1 MSRRVMAVSR
11 RHSPRGPSRWRRSCS
26 QSGFQKRKRSNLSF
40 YERGGAVKVFE
51 LIALSLRSKPSRGG
65 ASSTTLQTHSPSPTR
80 HSLIALPG
88 RVQPSQHTLLSRSCF
103 TPPPSPVAWNAEPH
117 SCPARRRSLCL
128 RTPQSLAR
136 EQSPTPNSLPT
147 PCCPRGGADYLP
159 PWCARYPTSAPA
171 AVPIAF
177 RPCAPGTPPL
187 PRRHCRLPPAIVRPV
202 PYLYPRDGAG
212 RLPHWPALVLPVPHL
227 CPRGGADCLPPL
239 CARYP
244 TSAPTALPIASRHC
258 APGTLPLPP
267 RRCRSPPALARTGAP
282 GTPPLPQRRC
292 RLPPALELPVPHL
305 CPRHGA
311 DCIPHWRARHHA
323 FAEPH
328 LPTAAHLALHHSHPP
343 PSPPPCRATSY
354 LPPDSFHRQHWPS
367 LDCAG
372 VIHAPPCPPPIPQ
385 IVSCLGLRTCM
396 PRG

>member
-1 MSRRVMAVSR
+1 MSRRVIAVSR
-11 RHSPRGPSRWRRSCS
+11 KHSPRGPSRWRRSCS

-40 YERGGAVKVFE
+40 YECGGAVNVFE
-51 LIALSLRSKPSRGG
+51 LIALSLRSKPSRGS
-65 ASSTTLQTHSPSPTR
+65 ASSTTLQTQLPSPTR
-80 HSLIALPG
+80 HSLIAFPG
-88 RVQPSQHTLLSRSCF
+88 RVQPSQHTLLSKSCF
-103 TPPPSPVAWNAEPH
+103 TPPHSPVAWNAEPH

-136 EQSPTPNSLPT
+136 KQSPTPNSLPT
-147 PCCPRGGADYLP
+147 PFCPRGGADYLP
-159 PWCARYPTSAPA
+159 PWCARYPISAPK
-171 AVPIAF
+171 
-177 RPCAPGTPPL
+177 
-187 PRRHCRLPPAIVRPV
+187 
-202 PYLYPRDGAG
+202 
-212 RLPHWPALVLPVPHL
+212 
-227 CPRGGADCLPPL
+227 
-239 CARYP
+239 
-244 TSAPTALPIASRHC
+244 ALPIASRHC
-258 APGTLPLPP
+258 APGTLPVPS

-282 GTPPLPQRRC
+282 GTPLLPQRRC

-343 PSPPPCRATSY
+343 PSPPPCRATPY
-354 LPPDSFHRQHWPS
+354 LPPDSFHRHHWPS

-372 VIHAPPCPPPIPQ
+372 VIHAPPCPPLIPQ
-385 IVSCLGLRTCM
+385 IVSCLGLRTCI